1 MRCCWL
7 VAVFALHFLLS
18 VGAFA
23 FGKVPS
29 HAVLPVAVQ
38 SLQADVATVA
48 PADTTAP
55 EGVLS
60 AAQLADH
67 ALSDIQPDLP
77 ECLDV
82 FIATS
87 SRSAPLRAPSPPLA
101 KDLTPPVLDG
111 LQRPP
116 RGATATA

>member
-1 MRCCWL
+1 MRCRWL

-23 FGKVPS
+23 FGKVAP
-29 HAVLPVAVQ
+29 HAVLPVAAQ
-38 SLQADVATVA
+38 SLPADVATLA
-48 PADTTAP
+48 AADTSAP
-55 EGVLS
+55 EGALS
-60 AAQLADH
+60 AAQLTDH
-67 ALSDIQPDLP
+67 ALSDTQPDLP

-116 RGATATA
+116 RGASATA